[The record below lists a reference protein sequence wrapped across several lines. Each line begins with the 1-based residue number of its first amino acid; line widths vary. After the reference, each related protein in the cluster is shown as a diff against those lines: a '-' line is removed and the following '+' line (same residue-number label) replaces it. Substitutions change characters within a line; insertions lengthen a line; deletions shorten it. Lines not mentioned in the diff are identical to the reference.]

1 MTNKAGEES
10 SACFSETSQKGAL
23 SVNYGEI
30 KTYDIANG
38 PGVRVTLFV
47 SGCTNACKGCFQPQ
61 TWDFGYGQEFDES
74 AKERIFTELSHVFT
88 QGLTLLGGD
97 PFEPANQ
104 RALVPFLREV
114 KEKYPGKDIWAFTGF
129 LYEDL
134 LTEGTYCHTEVSEEM
149 LDMLDVLVDG
159 RFEEDLKDITLRFRG
174 SSNQRLIDL
183 PATRAAGEVVLWDDG
198 GHM

>member
-1 MTNKAGEES
+1 M
-10 SACFSETSQKGAL
+10 
-23 SVNYGEI
+23 NYGEI

-134 LTEGTYCHTEVSEEM
+134 LTEG
-149 LDMLDVLVDG
+149 VLVDG

>member
-1 MTNKAGEES
+1 MH
-10 SACFSETSQKGAL
+10 
-23 SVNYGEI
+23 YGEI

-47 SGCTNACKGCFQPQ
+47 SGCTNACKNCFQPQ
-61 TWDFGYGQEFDES
+61 TWDFHYGQEFDDS
-74 AKERIFTELSHVFT
+74 AKERIFTELSHIFT

-114 KEKYPGKDIWAFTGF
+114 REKFPGKDIWAFTGF

-149 LDMLDVLVDG
+149 LSLCDVLVDG

-183 PATRAAGEVVLWDDG
+183 SATRETGEIVLWDDG

>member
-1 MTNKAGEES
+1 M
-10 SACFSETSQKGAL
+10 
-23 SVNYGEI
+23 NYATI
-30 KTYDIANG
+30 KNCDIANG

-61 TWDFGYGQEFDES
+61 TWDFDYGAEFDDS
-74 AKERIFTELSHVFT
+74 AKERIFTELSHVYT

-97 PFEPANQ
+97 PFEPENQ
-104 RALVPFLREV
+104 RALLHFL
-114 KEKYPGKDIWAFTGF
+114 KECKERFPKKDIWAFTGF

-134 LTEGTYCHTEVSEEM
+134 LTEGTYCHTEVTEEM
-149 LDMLDVLVDG
+149 LSLCDVLVDG
-159 RFEEDLKDITLRFRG
+159 KFEEDLKDITLRFRG

-183 PATRAAGEVVLWDDG
+183 PATRATGTVTLWDDG

>member
-1 MTNKAGEES
+1 M
-10 SACFSETSQKGAL
+10 
-23 SVNYGEI
+23 NYGEI

-183 PATRAAGEVVLWDDG
+183 PATCAAGEVVLWDDG

>member
-1 MTNKAGEES
+1 M
-10 SACFSETSQKGAL
+10 
-23 SVNYGEI
+23 NYGEI

-129 LYEDL
+129 LYEASSW
-134 LTEGTYCHTEVSEEM
+134 TAASKRTSRTSRSGSAA
-149 LDMLDVLVDG
+149 
-159 RFEEDLKDITLRFRG
+159 LRTSG
-174 SSNQRLIDL
+174 SSTCPP
-183 PATRAAGEVVLWDDG
+183 PAQPAKSSSGTTAVICKTAKQNAL
-198 GHM
+198 

>member
-1 MTNKAGEES
+1 MGGKE
-10 SACFSETSQKGAL
+10 L
-23 SVNYGEI
+23 PMHYGTI
-30 KTYDIANG
+30 KNCDIANG
-38 PGVRVTLFV
+38 EGVRVTLFV
-47 SGCTNACKGCFQPQ
+47 SGCTNRCKNCFQPQ
-61 TWDFGYGQEFDES
+61 TWDFNYGQEFDDS

-149 LDMLDVLVDG
+149 LGMLDVLVDG
-159 RFEEDLKDITLRFRG
+159 RFEEDLKDITLRVRG